1 MRRPSLVAAALMA
14 SLTLSDFT
22 PPVRAEDKIKVS
34 VPSSDIT
41 AFCMGIRIA
50 RHPNYP
56 APAKKYNLD
65 FETVAMP
72 IPQVPLAVST
82 NDINIG
88 ECSGI
93 STVFNAWN
101 KGAKNVMIFAFG
113 SALPVYQLVAQ
124 PAIKKLED
132 LKGKN
137 IGIPGIQS
145 AGAEA
150 VEMILKRGAKFAPQ
164 KDYEYV
170 TVGAAAAT
178 MAALLAG
185 KIDAVPYFAPF
196 TYELEKQGYTLLTD
210 AVKYMPQYVTG
221 THVISRDWANK
232 NRGQFVRV
240 LKAMIETDDWLNDP
254 ANEKQVVAWFADN
267 IATGGPNKMDA
278 ATAQRTYDFY
288 VRDKRL
294 ALYGYAPESAVRAN
308 LDILKERG
316 YITDAEIPALGQ
328 VIDFSFLNQ
337 ALTELGKPPVQE
349 YAK

>member
-1 MRRPSLVAAALMA
+1 MRAPALAAALAISFAMPVA
-14 SLTLSDFT
+14 SNTAH
-22 PPVRAEDKIKVS
+22 AEEKIKVS
-34 VPSSDIT
+34 VPSNDIT

-50 RHPNYP
+50 RHPNH
-56 APAKKYNLD
+56 ADAIKKYNLD

-82 NDINIG
+82 NDINVG

-113 SALPVYQLVAQ
+113 SALPVYQLVAA

-150 VEMILKRGAKFAPQ
+150 VEMILKRGANMLPD
-164 KDYEYV
+164 KDYQYV
-170 TVGAAAAT
+170 TVGAASAT
-178 MAALLAG
+178 MAALVAG

-196 TYELEKQGYTLLTD
+196 TFELEKQGYSLLTD

-221 THVISRDWANK
+221 THVVSRDWATK
-232 NRGQFVRV
+232 NRDQFVRF
-240 LKAMIETDDWLNDP
+240 LKAMIESDDWLFDP

-267 IATGGPNKMDA
+267 IATGGANKMDA

-288 VRDKRL
+288 VKDKRL
-294 ALYGYAPESAVRAN
+294 ARYGYAPESAVKAN

-316 YITDAEIPALGQ
+316 YITDAEIPTLGQ
-328 VIDFSFLNQ
+328 VIDFSLLNQ
-337 ALTELGKPPVQE
+337 ALKDLGKPAVQE